1 MSQNKTEKPTPKKKR
16 DAAKQGQTFKSKDMV
31 TTCLM
36 LVGIEMI
43 IGFVSLDDVKFIMQN
58 IIEAQYTFS
67 AQDYALLCLTTAL
80 KILLP
85 VLVMSIVATVFPGIM
100 QTGGQL
106 ALKAL
111 KLKFDSLN
119 PIKGIKKIFN
129 LRTLKELVKTI
140 MYIVA
145 FFVAAYIFWHKNS
158 SLILGSVNSEAKY
171 TFVILGELF
180 HSLLI
185 IFLGCIVLIVLFDA
199 FCEVLLWLKELK
211 MDKKE
216 VEREHKESQGNPEI
230 KSRRRQLHSEMLSE
244 PMKQAVQ
251 NATAIVV
258 NPTHIA
264 VAIYIN
270 KDVTFIPYISLIE
283 KNEKALA
290 VKRYAKRVG
299 TPIIED
305 VALARKLYA
314 THRVNSF
321 IHLACFTEVLDIL
334 LWLDLVDMDWLEQQM
349 GTAKSTEQVTS
360 SDEN

>member
-16 DAAKQGQTFKSKDMV
+16 DAAKQGQTFKSKDLV

-58 IIEAQYTFS
+58 IIDAHYAFS
-67 AQDYALLCLTTAL
+67 AQDYALLCLVTAL
-80 KILLP
+80 KIVLP
-85 VLVMSIVATVFPGIM
+85 VLAMSIVATVFPGIM

-119 PIKGIKKIFN
+119 PVKGMKKIFN
-129 LRTLKELVKTI
+129 LRTVKEFVKTLLYI
-140 MYIVA
+140 MAI
-145 FFVAAYIFWHKNS
+145 FVAAYIFWQKNS
-158 SLILGSVNSEAKY
+158 SIILGSVNSEAKF
-171 TFVILGELF
+171 TFLIFGELF

-185 IFLGCIVLIVLFDA
+185 IFLGCIALIVMFDA

-216 VEREHKESQGNPEI
+216 VEREYKESQGNPEI
-230 KSRRRQLHSEMLSE
+230 KSRRRQLHSDMLSE
-244 PMKQAVQ
+244 PMKQTVQ

-264 VAIYIN
+264 VAIYLN

-305 VALARKLYA
+305 VALARKIYA

-321 IHLACFTEVLDIL
+321 IHLDCFTEVLDIL
-334 LWLDLVDMDWLEQQM
+334 LWLDLIDMDWLEQQM
-349 GTAKSTEQVTS
+349 SPATSTVQAAS
-360 SDEN
+360 SSEN